1 MRLLQNIANEYQQYR
16 TRLCATGQ
24 ITLNP
29 TKLLGMIVYK
39 NYFPK
44 DFAQLHNREGDVYKC
59 IAMKPK
65 FIVYALQQLDE
76 QKKQLEQKI
85 KEYYHSAHIA
95 KNDLREICAYQI
107 IAEMPQKPQTI
118 KIEQKYQ
125 SLKEVIKDEEL
136 FEQMISEDQ
145 IDYQYHHI
153 LYGTQPANFNIG
165 HTGLN

>member
-76 QKKQLEQKI
+76 QKNSWSKNQRVLSLRSYC
-85 KEYYHSAHIA
+85 KERLAGNMCLSNHS
-95 KNDLREICAYQI
+95 
-107 IAEMPQKPQTI
+107 
-118 KIEQKYQ
+118 
-125 SLKEVIKDEEL
+125 
-136 FEQMISEDQ
+136 
-145 IDYQYHHI
+145 
-153 LYGTQPANFNIG
+153 
-165 HTGLN
+165 